1 MRNFVSAA
9 LRRTQN
15 LAPEEKVAIYEELL
29 KNIAEDDDMMI
40 KVLDALP
47 TGVAVSDQEHKV
59 VFLNRYLTNLVR
71 LNKQELSDVMVWD
84 IFVRKDISAF
94 IRTTVTEGKNRIS
107 KIFDSS
113 IEKKNFS
120 IEVTVSML
128 QHSSGK
134 RGHII
139 NIANVTEREREKS
152 EKKREE
158 SFASLT
164 ALTAGVAHE
173 LKNPLGSMSIYLQ
186 LMERQLHKREAFED
200 LESCRESLISKIKVL
215 KSEVERLNDIV
226 VDFLSTVRPRN
237 ANLQEEDL
245 NQIIRDSVEIMVPD
259 LEQHN
264 IALKLELEENLP
276 YLMLDRGF
284 MRQVLTNLI
293 SNAKDAM
300 KELGSGTLT
309 ISTGKNSDSV
319 ILSVTD
325 TGTGIKSEHLAKIFD
340 PYFTTKKSGT
350 GIGLTLVYK
359 IIRGMGGDIGVD
371 SRQGSGTTF
380 RITLPRMEKEIKQ
393 IEWETK

>member
-1 MRNFVSAA
+1 MRNFITAA

-29 KNIAEDDDMMI
+29 KNISEDDDMMI
-40 KVLDALP
+40 MVLDALP
-47 TGVAVSDQEHKV
+47 TGVAVSDQDHKV
-59 VFLNRYLTNLVR
+59 VFLNRYLANLVR
-71 LNKQELSDVMVWD
+71 LKRPELSDVLVWD
-84 IFVRKDISAF
+84 IFVRKDISDF
-94 IRTTVTEGKNRIS
+94 IRTTVSEGTSRTS

-113 IEKKNFS
+113 LDKKNFA

-128 QHSSGK
+128 RHSSGK
-134 RGHII
+134 TGHII
-139 NIANVTEREREKS
+139 NIANVTEREKEKS
-152 EKKREE
+152 EKKRAE

-186 LMERQLHKREAFED
+186 LMERQLLKPEAFENLD
-200 LESCRESLISKIKVL
+200 TCRESLISKIKVL

-245 NQIIRDSVEIMVPD
+245 NQIIRDSVEIMIPD
-259 LEQHN
+259 LEQRN
-264 IALKLELEENLP
+264 ITLKLELEENLP

-284 MRQVLTNLI
+284 MRQVLANLVG
-293 SNAKDAM
+293 NAKDAM
-300 KELGSGTLT
+300 KDQGSGTLT

-319 ILSVTD
+319 ILSVSD
-325 TGTGIKSEHLAKIFD
+325 TGSGIKSENLTKIFD

-359 IIRGMGGDIGVD
+359 IIKGMGGDIGVD
-371 SRQGSGTTF
+371 SRQGAGTTF

>member
-1 MRNFVSAA
+1 MRNFITAA

-15 LAPEEKVAIYEELL
+15 LAPEEKVIIYEELL
-29 KNIAEDDDMMI
+29 KNISEDDDMMI

-47 TGVAVSDQEHKV
+47 TGVAVSDMDHKT
-59 VFLNRYLTNLVR
+59 VFLNRYLANLVR
-71 LNKQELSDVMVWD
+71 LKKGEFSDVLVWD
-84 IFVRKDISAF
+84 IFVNKDISDF
-94 IRTTVTEGKNRIS
+94 IRTTIS
-107 KIFDSS
+107 DGIKRTSRIFDYS
-113 IEKKNFS
+113 IEKKNFYL
-120 IEVTVSML
+120 EVTVSEL

-134 RGHII
+134 KGHLI
-139 NIANVTEREREKS
+139 NIANVTEREKEKS

-186 LMERQLHKREAFED
+186 LMERQLQKPEAFENLD
-200 LESCRESLISKIKVL
+200 VCRESLISKIKVL

-237 ANLQEEDL
+237 ANLQEDL
-245 NQIIRDSVEIMVPD
+245 NQIIKDAVEIMIPD

-264 IALKLELEENLP
+264 ITLKLELEENLP

-293 SNAKDAM
+293 SNARDAM

-319 ILSVTD
+319 ILSVAD
-325 TGTGIKSEHLAKIFD
+325 TGTGIKAENLTRIFD

-380 RITLPRMEKEIKQ
+380 RITLPRIEKEIKQ

>member
-29 KNIAEDDDMMI
+29 KNISEDDDMMI

-47 TGVAVSDQEHKV
+47 TGVAVSDQDHKV
-59 VFLNRYLTNLVR
+59 VFLNRYLANLVR
-71 LNKQELSDVMVWD
+71 LRKPELSDSMVWD
-84 IFVRKDISAF
+84 IFSNKDISEF
-94 IRTTVTEGKNRIS
+94 IKATITKGTKRTSR
-107 KIFDSS
+107 IFDYS
-113 IEKKNFS
+113 IEKKNFFL
-120 IEVTVSML
+120 EVTISML
-128 QHSSGK
+128 QHSTG
-134 RGHII
+134 RTGHII
-139 NIANVTEREREKS
+139 SIANVTERESEKN

-186 LMERQLHKREAFED
+186 LMERQLQKPEAFD
-200 LESCRESLISKIKVL
+200 NVTSCRESLISKIKVL

-226 VDFLSTVRPRN
+226 VDFLSTVRPRS
-237 ANLQEEDL
+237 ASLQEEDL
-245 NQIIRDSVEIMVPD
+245 NQIIEDAVEIMIPD

-276 YLMLDRGF
+276 YLLLDRGF
-284 MRQVLTNLI
+284 VRQVLANLI

-300 KELGSGTLT
+300 KEAGSGTLT
-309 ISTGKNSDSV
+309 ISTEKNSDSV
-319 ILSVTD
+319 ILSVAD
-325 TGTGIKSEHLAKIFD
+325 TGAGISPENLTKIFD

-359 IIRGMGGDIGVD
+359 IIRGMGGDISVT
-371 SRQGSGTTF
+371 SKQGTGTTF

-393 IEWETK
+393 LEWEKK

>member
-29 KNIAEDDDMMI
+29 KNISEDDDMMI
-40 KVLDALP
+40 MVLDALP
-47 TGVAVSDQEHKV
+47 TGVAVSDQDHNV
-59 VFLNRYLTNLVR
+59 VFLNRYLTNLIHLKKPER
-71 LNKQELSDVMVWD
+71 SDVMVWD
-84 IFVRKDISAF
+84 IFVRKDISDF
-94 IRTTVTEGKNRIS
+94 IRTTVTDGKSRTS
-107 KIFDSS
+107 RIFDSS
-113 IEKKNFS
+113 LNKKNFS

-128 QHSSGK
+128 RHSSGK
-134 RGHII
+134 TGHII
-139 NIANVTEREREKS
+139 NIANVTEREKEKS
-152 EKKREE
+152 EKKMKE

-186 LMERQLHKREAFED
+186 LMERQLLKPEAFENLD
-200 LESCRESLISKIKVL
+200 TCRENLISKIKVL
-215 KSEVERLNDIV
+215 KSEVERLNSIV

-245 NQIIRDSVEIMVPD
+245 NQIVKNSVEIMIPD

-264 IALKLELEENLP
+264 ITLRLELEENLP
-276 YLMLDRGF
+276 YIMLDRGF
-284 MRQVLTNLI
+284 MRQVLANLI
-293 SNAKDAM
+293 GNAKDAM
-300 KELGSGTLT
+300 KEQGSGTLT

-319 ILSVTD
+319 ILTVSD
-325 TGTGIKSEHLAKIFD
+325 TGAGISPENLTKIFD

-359 IIRGMGGDIGVD
+359 IIKGMGGDIGVD
-371 SRQGSGTTF
+371 SRQGAGSTF
-380 RITLPRMEKEIKQ
+380 RIILPRMEKEIKQ
-393 IEWETK
+393 IEWEIK

>member
-1 MRNFVSAA
+1 MRNFVTAA
-9 LRRTQN
+9 LKKTQS
-15 LAPEEKVAIYEELL
+15 LGAEEKVLIYEDLL

-47 TGVAVSDQEHKV
+47 TGVAVSGPDHKV
-59 VFLNRYLTNLVR
+59 VFLNRYLANLVR
-71 LNKQELSDVMVWD
+71 LKKPELSDVLVWD
-84 IFVRKDISAF
+84 IFVRKDISEF
-94 IRTTVTEGKNRIS
+94 IHSTVTGDKSRIS
-107 KIFDSS
+107 RIFDSS
-113 IEKKNFS
+113 LEKKNFS

-134 RGHII
+134 IGHII
-139 NIANVTEREREKS
+139 NIANVTEREREKL
-152 EKKREE
+152 EKKRDE

-186 LMERQLHKREAFED
+186 LMERQLLKPEAFENLD
-200 LESCRESLISKIKVL
+200 ACRESLIAKIKVL

-245 NQIIRDSVEIMVPD
+245 NQIIRDSVEIMIPD
-259 LEQHN
+259 LEQNN
-264 IALKLELEENLP
+264 ITLRLELEENLP
-276 YLMLDRGF
+276 FLMLDRGF

-293 SNAKDAM
+293 GNAKDAM
-300 KELGSGTLT
+300 KETGGGTLSIT
-309 ISTGKNSDSV
+309 TGKNSDSV
-319 ILSVTD
+319 ILSVSD
-325 TGTGIKSEHLAKIFD
+325 TGIGIKPENQTKIFD

-359 IIRGMGGDIGVD
+359 IIKGMGGDIAVS
-371 SRQGSGTTF
+371 SRQGAGTTF
-380 RITLPRMEKEIKQ
+380 SITLPRMEKEIRQ
-393 IEWETK
+393 LEWERI

>member
-15 LAPEEKVAIYEELL
+15 LAPEEKVAIYEDLL
-29 KNIAEDDDMMI
+29 KSIVEDDDMMI
-40 KVLDALP
+40 MVLDALT
-47 TGVAVSDQEHKV
+47 TGVAVSDQDHKV
-59 VFLNRYLTNLVR
+59 VFLNRYLANLVR
-71 LNKQELSDVMVWD
+71 LKKPELSDVLVWD
-84 IFVRKDISAF
+84 IFVRKDISDF
-94 IRTTVTEGKNRIS
+94 IRTTVTGGKSRTS
-107 KIFDSS
+107 RIFDSS
-113 IEKKNFS
+113 IEKKSFS
-120 IEVTVSML
+120 VEVTISML

-186 LMERQLHKREAFED
+186 LMERQLHKPEAFENA
-200 LESCRESLISKIKVL
+200 ETCRESLISKIKVL

-226 VDFLSTVRPRN
+226 VDFLSTVRPRS

-245 NQIIRDSVEIMVPD
+245 NQIIRDAVEIMIPD

-264 IALKLELEENLP
+264 ITLKTELEENLP

-284 MRQVLTNLI
+284 MHQVLTNLM

-300 KELGSGTLT
+300 KETGSGTLT
-309 ISTGKNSDSV
+309 ISTEKDSDSV
-319 ILSVTD
+319 ILSVAD
-325 TGTGIKSEHLAKIFD
+325 TGTGISPENLTKIFD

-359 IIRGMGGDIGVD
+359 IIRGMGGDIGVT
-371 SRQGSGTTF
+371 SRQGLGTTF

>member
-1 MRNFVSAA
+1 MRNFITAA

-15 LAPEEKVAIYEELL
+15 LAPEEKVIIYEELL
-29 KNIAEDDDMMI
+29 KNISEDDDMMI

-47 TGVAVSDQEHKV
+47 TGVAVSDMDHKT
-59 VFLNRYLTNLVR
+59 VFLNRYLANLVR
-71 LNKQELSDVMVWD
+71 LKKGEFSDVLVWD
-84 IFVRKDISAF
+84 IFVNKDISDF
-94 IRTTVTEGKNRIS
+94 IRTTIS
-107 KIFDSS
+107 DGIKRTSRIFDYS
-113 IEKKNFS
+113 IEKKNFYL
-120 IEVTVSML
+120 EVTVSEL

-134 RGHII
+134 KGHLI
-139 NIANVTEREREKS
+139 NIANVTEREKEKS

-186 LMERQLHKREAFED
+186 LMERQLQKPEAFENLD
-200 LESCRESLISKIKVL
+200 VCRESLISKIKVL

-245 NQIIRDSVEIMVPD
+245 NQIIKDAVEIMIPD

-264 IALKLELEENLP
+264 ITLKLELEENLP

-293 SNAKDAM
+293 SNARDAM

-319 ILSVTD
+319 ILSVAD
-325 TGTGIKSEHLAKIFD
+325 TGTGIKAENLTRIFD

-380 RITLPRMEKEIKQ
+380 RITLPRIEKEIKQ

>member
-1 MRNFVSAA
+1 MRNFVTAA
-9 LRRTQN
+9 LRKTRN

-29 KNIAEDDDMMI
+29 KNIALDDDMMI
-40 KVLDALP
+40 MVLDALS
-47 TGVAVSDQEHKV
+47 TGVAVADQEHKV
-59 VFLNRYLTNLVR
+59 FFMNRYLANLVR
-71 LNKQELSDVMVWD
+71 SKKPEQPVLVWD
-84 IFVRKDISAF
+84 IFAHQDISDF
-94 IRTTVTEGKNRIS
+94 IRSTVLAGKKRTS
-107 KIFDSS
+107 SIFDYS
-113 IEKKNFS
+113 IEDMHFF

-128 QHSSGK
+128 QHPDG
-134 RGHII
+134 RTGHII

-152 EKKREE
+152 DKKRKE

-186 LMERQLHKREAFED
+186 LMERQLQKPAAFED
-200 LESCRESLISKIKVL
+200 IQACRDSLISKIKVL
-215 KSEVERLNDIV
+215 EGEVERLNSIV

-237 ANLQEEDL
+237 ANLMEEDL
-245 NQIIRDSVEIMVPD
+245 NQIIKDSVEIMIPD

-264 IALKLELEENLP
+264 IVLKMDLEENLP

-284 MRQVLTNLI
+284 IRQVLTNLVA
-293 SNAKDAM
+293 NAKDAM

-309 ISTGKNSDSV
+309 ISTKKNSDFV
-319 ILSVTD
+319 ILSVAD
-325 TGTGIKSEHLAKIFD
+325 TGTGIPQENLTKIFD

-359 IIRGMGGDIGVD
+359 IIRGMGGDISVN
-371 SRQGSGTTF
+371 SKQGAGTTF
-380 RITLPRMEKEIKQ
+380 SITLPRMEKEIKQ

>member
-1 MRNFVSAA
+1 MRNFVTAA
-9 LRRTQN
+9 LKKTQS
-15 LAPEEKVAIYEELL
+15 LGAEEKVLIYEDLL

-47 TGVAVSDQEHKV
+47 TGVAVSGPDHKV
-59 VFLNRYLTNLVR
+59 VFLNRYLANLVR
-71 LNKQELSDVMVWD
+71 LKKPELSDVLVWD
-84 IFVRKDISAF
+84 IFVRKDISEF
-94 IRTTVTEGKNRIS
+94 IHSTVTGDKSRIS
-107 KIFDSS
+107 RIFDSS
-113 IEKKNFS
+113 LEKKNFF

-134 RGHII
+134 IGHII
-139 NIANVTEREREKS
+139 NIANVTEREREKL
-152 EKKREE
+152 EKKRDE

-186 LMERQLHKREAFED
+186 LMERQLLKPEAFENLD
-200 LESCRESLISKIKVL
+200 ACRESLIAKIKVL

-245 NQIIRDSVEIMVPD
+245 NQIIRDSVEIMIPD
-259 LEQHN
+259 LEQNN
-264 IALKLELEENLP
+264 ITLRLELEENLP
-276 YLMLDRGF
+276 FLMLDRGF

-293 SNAKDAM
+293 GNAKDAM
-300 KELGSGTLT
+300 KETGGGTLSIT
-309 ISTGKNSDSV
+309 TGKNSDSV
-319 ILSVTD
+319 ILSVSD
-325 TGTGIKSEHLAKIFD
+325 TGIGIKPENQTKIFD

-359 IIRGMGGDIGVD
+359 IIKGMGGDIAVS
-371 SRQGSGTTF
+371 SRQGAGTTF
-380 RITLPRMEKEIKQ
+380 SITLPRMEKEIRQ
-393 IEWETK
+393 LEWERI

>member
-15 LAPEEKVAIYEELL
+15 LAPEEKVAIYEDLL
-29 KNIAEDDDMMI
+29 KKIVADDDMMI
-40 KVLDALP
+40 MVLDALT
-47 TGVAVSDQEHKV
+47 TGVAVSDHEHRV
-59 VFLNRYLTNLVR
+59 VFLNRYLANLVR
-71 LNKQELSDVMVWD
+71 LDKSEFSDVPVWD
-84 IFVRKDISAF
+84 IFVRKDISDF
-94 IRTTVTEGKNRIS
+94 IRTAVTKEGRRTS
-107 KIFDSS
+107 RIFDSN
-113 IEKKNFS
+113 IDKKNFS

-128 QHSSGK
+128 QHPSGK

-139 NIANVTEREREKS
+139 NIANVTEREKEKS

-186 LMERQLHKREAFED
+186 LMERQLHKPEAFENA
-200 LESCRESLISKIKVL
+200 ETCRESLISKIKVL

-245 NQIIRDSVEIMVPD
+245 NQIIRDAVEIMIPD

-264 IALKLELEENLP
+264 ITLKLELEENLP

-309 ISTGKNSDSV
+309 ISTEKDSDSV
-319 ILSVTD
+319 ILSVAD
-325 TGTGIKSEHLAKIFD
+325 TGTGISPENLTKIFD

-359 IIRGMGGDIGVD
+359 IIRGMGGDIGVT
-371 SRQGSGTTF
+371 SRQGLGTTF

>member
-1 MRNFVSAA
+1 MRNFVTAA
-9 LRRTQN
+9 LRRTRS
-15 LAPEEKVAIYEELL
+15 LAPEEKVTIYEELL
-29 KNIAEDDDMMI
+29 RNIAAEDDMMI
-40 KVLDALP
+40 TVLDALT
-47 TGVAVSDQEHKV
+47 TGVAVSDQDHRV
-59 VFLNRYLTNLVR
+59 VFINHYLAKLVR
-71 LNKQELSDVMVWD
+71 LKKPELSDVFVWD
-84 IFVRKDISAF
+84 IFARKDISDF
-94 IRTTVTEGKNRIS
+94 IRTTVSNETSRTSRI
-107 KIFDSS
+107 FESS
-113 IEKKNFS
+113 IDNKSFS

-134 RGHII
+134 KGHII

-186 LMERQLHKREAFED
+186 LMERQLQKPEAFKD
-200 LESCRESLISKIKVL
+200 ADSCRESLTSKIKVL

-245 NQIIRDSVEIMVPD
+245 NQIIKDSVEIMIPD
-259 LEQHN
+259 LEQYN
-264 IALKLELEENLP
+264 IGLKLELEENLP
-276 YLMLDRGF
+276 FLMLDRGF

-300 KELGSGTLT
+300 KETGGGTLT
-309 ISTGKNSDSV
+309 ISTGKNSESV
-319 ILSVTD
+319 ILSVAD
-325 TGTGIKSEHLAKIFD
+325 TGIGIKSENLTKIFD

-359 IIRGMGGDIGVD
+359 IIRGMGGDISVN
-371 SRQGSGTTF
+371 SRQGSGTVF
-380 RITLPRMEKEIKQ
+380 SITLPRMEKEIKQ

>member
-29 KNIAEDDDMMI
+29 KNISEDDDMMI
-40 KVLDALP
+40 MVLDALP
-47 TGVAVSDQEHKV
+47 TGVAVSDQDHKV
-59 VFLNRYLTNLVR
+59 VFLNRYLTNLIHLKKPER
-71 LNKQELSDVMVWD
+71 SDVMVWD
-84 IFVRKDISAF
+84 IFVRKDISDF
-94 IRTTVTEGKNRIS
+94 IRTTVTDGKSRTS
-107 KIFDSS
+107 RIFDSS
-113 IEKKNFS
+113 LNKKNFS

-128 QHSSGK
+128 RHSSGK
-134 RGHII
+134 TGHII
-139 NIANVTEREREKS
+139 NIANVTEREKEKS
-152 EKKREE
+152 EKKMKE

-186 LMERQLHKREAFED
+186 LMERQLLKPEAFENLD
-200 LESCRESLISKIKVL
+200 TCRENLISKIKVL
-215 KSEVERLNDIV
+215 KSEVERLNSIV

-245 NQIIRDSVEIMVPD
+245 NQIIKNSVEIMIPD

-264 IALKLELEENLP
+264 ITLRLELEENLP
-276 YLMLDRGF
+276 YIMLDRGF

-293 SNAKDAM
+293 GNAKDAM
-300 KELGSGTLT
+300 KEQGSGTLT

-319 ILSVTD
+319 ILTVSD
-325 TGTGIKSEHLAKIFD
+325 TGAGISQENLTKIFD

-359 IIRGMGGDIGVD
+359 IIKGMGGDIGVD
-371 SRQGSGTTF
+371 SRQGAGTTF
-380 RITLPRMEKEIKQ
+380 RIILPRMEKEIKQ
-393 IEWETK
+393 IEWEIK

>member
-1 MRNFVSAA
+1 MRNFITAA

-15 LAPEEKVAIYEELL
+15 LVPEEKVAIYEELL
-29 KNIAEDDDMMI
+29 KNISEDDDMMI
-40 KVLDALP
+40 MVLDALP
-47 TGVAVSDQEHKV
+47 TGVAVSDQDHKV
-59 VFLNRYLTNLVR
+59 VFLNRYLANLVR
-71 LNKQELSDVMVWD
+71 LKKPELSDVLVWD
-84 IFVRKDISAF
+84 IFVRKDISEF
-94 IRTTVTEGKNRIS
+94 IRTTVSEGKSRTSRI
-107 KIFDSS
+107 FETS

-186 LMERQLHKREAFED
+186 LMERQLQKPDSFED
-200 LESCRESLISKIKVL
+200 VDSCRASLIAKIKVL
-215 KSEVERLNDIV
+215 KGEVERLNDIV

-237 ANLQEEDL
+237 ASLQEEDL
-245 NQIIRDSVEIMVPD
+245 NQIIKDAVEIMIPD

-264 IALKLELEENLP
+264 IQLKLELEENLP
-276 YLMLDRGF
+276 YIMLDRGF

-300 KELGSGTLT
+300 KETEGGFLT
-309 ISTGKNSDSV
+309 ISTEKNSDYV

-325 TGTGIKSEHLAKIFD
+325 TGTGIKPENLTKIFD

-359 IIRGMGGDIGVD
+359 IIRGMGGDIGVN
-371 SRQGSGTTF
+371 SRQGTGTTF

>member
-1 MRNFVSAA
+1 MRNFITAA

-29 KNIAEDDDMMI
+29 KNISEDDDMMI
-40 KVLDALP
+40 MVLDALP
-47 TGVAVSDQEHKV
+47 TGVAVSDQDHKV
-59 VFLNRYLTNLVR
+59 VFLNRYLANLVSLKR
-71 LNKQELSDVMVWD
+71 PELSDVLVWD
-84 IFVRKDISAF
+84 IFVRKDISDF
-94 IRTTVTEGKNRIS
+94 IRTTVSEETSRTS

-113 IEKKNFS
+113 LNKKNFS
-120 IEVTVSML
+120 IEVTVSKL
-128 QHSSGK
+128 RHSSGK
-134 RGHII
+134 TGHII
-139 NIANVTEREREKS
+139 NIANVTEREKEKS
-152 EKKREE
+152 EKKRAE

-186 LMERQLHKREAFED
+186 LMERQLQKPEAFEN
-200 LESCRESLISKIKVL
+200 LEACRESLISKIKVL

-245 NQIIRDSVEIMVPD
+245 NQIIRDAVEIMIPD
-259 LEQHN
+259 LEQRN
-264 IALKLELEENLP
+264 ITLKLELEENLP

-284 MRQVLTNLI
+284 MRQVLANLI
-293 SNAKDAM
+293 GNAKDAM
-300 KELGSGTLT
+300 KEQGGGTLT

-319 ILSVTD
+319 ILSVAD
-325 TGTGIKSEHLAKIFD
+325 TGTGISSENMTKIFD

-359 IIRGMGGDIGVD
+359 IIKGMGGDIGVD
-371 SRQGSGTTF
+371 SRQGAGSTF

>member
-1 MRNFVSAA
+1 MRNFVTAA

-15 LAPEEKVAIYEELL
+15 LAPEEKVVIYEELL
-29 KNIAEDDDMMI
+29 RNIAEDDDMMI

-47 TGVAVSDQEHKV
+47 TGVAVSDQDHKV
-59 VFLNRYLTNLVR
+59 VFLNRYLANLVR
-71 LNKQELSDVMVWD
+71 LRKPELSDTMIWD
-84 IFVRKDISAF
+84 IVSHKEISDF
-94 IRTTVTEGKNRIS
+94 IRTTIQDGVKRTS
-107 KIFDSS
+107 HIFDYT
-113 IEKKNFS
+113 IDKKNFAL
-120 IEVTVSML
+120 EVTVSML
-128 QHSSGK
+128 QHSSG
-134 RGHII
+134 RTGHII
-139 NIANVTEREREKS
+139 SIANVTEREKEKR
-152 EKKREE
+152 EKKRDE

-186 LMERQLHKREAFED
+186 LMERQLLKPEAFD
-200 LESCRESLISKIKVL
+200 DVNSCRESLISKIKVL
-215 KSEVERLNDIV
+215 KSEVERLNGIV

-245 NQIIRDSVEIMVPD
+245 NQIIRDAVEIMIPD

-264 IALKLELEENLP
+264 INLKLELEENLP

-284 MRQVLTNLI
+284 IRQVLTNLI

-300 KELGSGTLT
+300 KELGGGVLT
-309 ISTGKNSDSV
+309 VSTEKNSDFV
-319 ILSVTD
+319 ILSVAD
-325 TGTGIKSEHLAKIFD
+325 TGTGIKPENLTKIFD

-359 IIRGMGGDIGVD
+359 IIRGMGGDITVS
-371 SRQGSGTTF
+371 SRQGTGTTF

>member
-1 MRNFVSAA
+1 MRNFVTAA

-15 LAPEEKVAIYEELL
+15 LAPEEKVVIYEDIL

-40 KVLDALP
+40 MVLDALA
-47 TGVAVSDQEHKV
+47 TGVAVSDQDHKV
-59 VFLNRYLTNLVR
+59 VFLNRYLANLVHLR
-71 LNKQELSDVMVWD
+71 KQELSDVMIWD
-84 IFVRKDISAF
+84 VVAHKEISDF
-94 IRTTVTEGKNRIS
+94 IRTTVLAGTKRTS
-107 KIFDSS
+107 HIFDYR
-113 IEKKNFS
+113 IERKNFS
-120 IEVTVSML
+120 LEVTVSML
-128 QHSSGK
+128 QHPNG
-134 RGHII
+134 RTGHII
-139 NIANVTEREREKS
+139 NIANVTERENEKS
-152 EKKREE
+152 AKKRDE

-186 LMERQLHKREAFED
+186 LMERQIQKPDAFD
-200 LESCRESLISKIKVL
+200 NVTTCRESLISKIKVL

-245 NQIIRDSVEIMVPD
+245 NQIIKDAVEIMIPD

-264 IALKLELEENLP
+264 ISLRLELEENLP

-284 MRQVLTNLI
+284 IRQVLTNLI

-300 KELGSGTLT
+300 KEAGNGILT
-309 ISTGKNSDSV
+309 VSTGKDSDNV
-319 ILSVTD
+319 ILSVSD
-325 TGTGIKSEHLAKIFD
+325 TGTGIRSENINKIFD

-359 IIRGMGGDIGVD
+359 IIKGMGGDITVN
-371 SRQGSGTTF
+371 SRQGAGTTF
-380 RITLPRMEKEIKQ
+380 RITLPRMEREIKQ

>member
-1 MRNFVSAA
+1 MRNFITAA

-29 KNIAEDDDMMI
+29 KNISEDDDMMI
-40 KVLDALP
+40 MVLDALP

-59 VFLNRYLTNLVR
+59 VFLNRYLANLVR
-71 LNKQELSDVMVWD
+71 L
-84 IFVRKDISAF
+84 
-94 IRTTVTEGKNRIS
+94 IRTTVSEETSRTS

-113 IEKKNFS
+113 LNKKNFS

-128 QHSSGK
+128 RHSSGK
-134 RGHII
+134 TGHII
-139 NIANVTEREREKS
+139 NIANVTEREKEKS
-152 EKKREE
+152 EKKRAE

-186 LMERQLHKREAFED
+186 LMERQLQKPEAFEN
-200 LESCRESLISKIKVL
+200 LEACRESLISKIKVL

-245 NQIIRDSVEIMVPD
+245 NQIIRDAVEIMIPD
-259 LEQHN
+259 LEQRN
-264 IALKLELEENLP
+264 ISLKLELEENLP

-284 MRQVLTNLI
+284 MRQVLANLI
-293 SNAKDAM
+293 GNAKDAM
-300 KELGSGTLT
+300 KEQGSGTLT

-319 ILSVTD
+319 ILSVAD
-325 TGTGIKSEHLAKIFD
+325 TGTGISSENMTKIFD

-359 IIRGMGGDIGVD
+359 IIKGMGGDIGVD
-371 SRQGSGTTF
+371 SRQGAGSTF

>member
-1 MRNFVSAA
+1 MRNFVTAA
-9 LRRTQN
+9 LRKTQN

-40 KVLDALP
+40 MVLDAIS
-47 TGVAVSDQEHKV
+47 TGIAVADQDHHI
-59 VFLNRYLTNLVR
+59 VFLNHYLANLVR
-71 LNKQELSDVMVWD
+71 LKRPEQSLLVWD
-84 IFVRKDISAF
+84 IFANQEISDF
-94 IRTTVTEGKNRIS
+94 IKNTILEGKKRLS
-107 KIFDSS
+107 RIFDYS
-113 IEKKNFS
+113 IEDKSFF
-120 IEVTVSML
+120 IEVTVSRL
-128 QHSSGK
+128 QHQTG
-134 RGHII
+134 RTGHII
-139 NIANVTEREREKS
+139 NIANVTDREKEKN
-152 EKKREE
+152 EKKRNE

-186 LMERQLHKREAFED
+186 LMERQLHKQGALEDMDAFK
-200 LESCRESLISKIKVL
+200 ESLLSKIKVL

-245 NQIIRDSVEIMVPD
+245 NQIIRDSVEIMIPD

-264 IALKLELEENLP
+264 IKLKLELEENLP

-284 MRQVLTNLI
+284 IRQVLANLI
-293 SNAKDAM
+293 GNAKDAM
-300 KELGSGTLT
+300 KEAGYGNLT
-309 ISTGKNSDSV
+309 ISTEKNSDFV
-319 ILSVTD
+319 TLSVSD
-325 TGTGIKSEHLAKIFD
+325 TGIGIPPENLTKIFD

-359 IIRGMGGDIGVD
+359 IIHGMGGDIGVT
-371 SRQGSGTTF
+371 SKVGSGTTF
-380 RITLPRMEKEIKQ
+380 RITLPRIEKEIKQ

>member
-1 MRNFVSAA
+1 MRNFITAA

-29 KNIAEDDDMMI
+29 KNISEDDDMMI
-40 KVLDALP
+40 MVLDALP
-47 TGVAVSDQEHKV
+47 TGVAVSDQDHKV
-59 VFLNRYLTNLVR
+59 VFLNRYLANLVR
-71 LNKQELSDVMVWD
+71 LKKPELSDVLVWD
-84 IFVRKDISAF
+84 IFVRKDISEF
-94 IRTTVTEGKNRIS
+94 IRTTVSEGKSRTSRI
-107 KIFDSS
+107 FETS

-120 IEVTVSML
+120 LEVTVSML

-152 EKKREE
+152 EKKRDE

-186 LMERQLHKREAFED
+186 LMERQLQKPESFENVD
-200 LESCRESLISKIKVL
+200 SCRESLISKIKVL
-215 KSEVERLNDIV
+215 KGEVERLNDIV

-237 ANLQEEDL
+237 ASLQEEDL
-245 NQIIRDSVEIMVPD
+245 NQIIKDAVEIMIPD

-264 IALKLELEENLP
+264 IKLKLELEENLP

-284 MRQVLTNLI
+284 MRQVLANLI
-293 SNAKDAM
+293 SNARDAM
-300 KELGSGTLT
+300 KETEGGFLT
-309 ISTGKNSDSV
+309 ISTEKNSDYV
-319 ILSVTD
+319 ILSVAD
-325 TGTGIKSEHLAKIFD
+325 TGAGIKPENLTKIFD

-359 IIRGMGGDIGVD
+359 IIRGMGGDIGVN

>member
-9 LRRTQN
+9 LRRTQS

-29 KNIAEDDDMMI
+29 KNISEDDDMMI
-40 KVLDALP
+40 MVLDALP
-47 TGVAVSDQEHKV
+47 TGVAVSDQDHKV
-59 VFLNRYLTNLVR
+59 VFLNRYLANLVR
-71 LNKQELSDVMVWD
+71 LRKPELADTLVWD
-84 IFVRKDISAF
+84 IFANKDISSF
-94 IRTTVTEGKNRIS
+94 IQTAITGGSKRTSR
-107 KIFDSS
+107 IFDYS
-113 IEKKNFS
+113 IEKKNFFL
-120 IEVTVSML
+120 EVTVSML
-128 QHSSGK
+128 QHSTG
-134 RGHII
+134 RTGHII
-139 NIANVTEREREKS
+139 SIANVTEREKEKREQ
-152 EKKREE
+152 KREE

-186 LMERQLHKREAFED
+186 LMERQLQKPEAFED
-200 LESCRESLISKIKVL
+200 VASCRESLISKIKVL

-226 VDFLSTVRPRN
+226 VDFLSTVRPRS

-245 NQIIRDSVEIMVPD
+245 NQIIKDAVEIMIPD
-259 LEQHN
+259 LEQHS
-264 IALKLELEENLP
+264 IVLKLELEENLP

-293 SNAKDAM
+293 SNARDAM
-300 KELGSGTLT
+300 KELGSGILT
-309 ISTGKNSDSV
+309 ISTEKNSDSV
-319 ILSVTD
+319 ILSVAD
-325 TGTGIKSEHLAKIFD
+325 TGTGIKSENLTKIFD

-359 IIRGMGGDIGVD
+359 IIRGMGGDIAVD
-371 SRQGSGTTF
+371 SRQGAGTTF

>member
-1 MRNFVSAA
+1 MRNFITAA

-15 LAPEEKVAIYEELL
+15 LAPEEKVAIYEDLL
-29 KNIAEDDDMMI
+29 KNISEDDDMMI
-40 KVLDALP
+40 MVLDALP
-47 TGVAVSDQEHKV
+47 TGVAVSDQDHKV
-59 VFLNRYLTNLVR
+59 VYLNRNLANLVR
-71 LNKQELSDVMVWD
+71 LKKPELSDVLVWD
-84 IFVRKDISAF
+84 IFVRKDISEF
-94 IRTTVTEGKNRIS
+94 IRTTVSEGKSRTSRI
-107 KIFDSS
+107 FETS

-120 IEVTVSML
+120 LEVTVSML

-152 EKKREE
+152 EKKRDE

-186 LMERQLHKREAFED
+186 LMERQLQKPESFENVD
-200 LESCRESLISKIKVL
+200 SCRESLISKIKVL
-215 KSEVERLNDIV
+215 KGEVERLNDIV

-237 ANLQEEDL
+237 ASLQEEDL
-245 NQIIRDSVEIMVPD
+245 NQIIKDAVEIMIPD

-264 IALKLELEENLP
+264 IKLKLELEENLP

-284 MRQVLTNLI
+284 MRQVLANLI
-293 SNAKDAM
+293 SNARDAM
-300 KELGSGTLT
+300 KETEGGFLT
-309 ISTGKNSDSV
+309 ISTEKNSDYV
-319 ILSVTD
+319 ILSVAD
-325 TGTGIKSEHLAKIFD
+325 TGAGIKPENLTKIFD

-359 IIRGMGGDIGVD
+359 IIRGMGGDIGVN